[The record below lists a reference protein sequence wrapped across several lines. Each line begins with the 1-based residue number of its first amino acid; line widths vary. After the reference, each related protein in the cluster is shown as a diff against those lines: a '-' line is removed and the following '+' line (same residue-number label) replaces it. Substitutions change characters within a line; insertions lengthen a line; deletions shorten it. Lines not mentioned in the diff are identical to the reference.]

1 MADRL
6 LDLACVSY
14 LAAAQVL
21 HVHTYPPA
29 NSGTVVDAIAASVAG
44 DGPLTA
50 VTAARAGLTVGL
62 VTNRVG
68 DDPAGHHL
76 LAALNTAGV
85 RHTLRPDPDVLTPH
99 LTVIADEADTRT
111 WFAALHHAYTD
122 LHETDLTPLT
132 QARIVYVDCYQV
144 LTHSA
149 ARAITAAQGAGLVL
163 NLGGDPLADA
173 VADAARGERVLSVQ
187 TSVDESDADDAEGLA
202 THLFDQV
209 RPDAA
214 VVTVGR
220 LGAIARTRHHLHHVP
235 APPGP
240 VTHTH
245 GAGAAFSAGYIH
257 ALLRGGD
264 TDRALRAGC
273 VAGTAHCVTSAATV
287 PHHLRIQRPAP
298 V

>member
-1 MADRL
+1 MAHRL

-21 HVHTYPPA
+21 HVHAYPRP

-62 VTNRVG
+62 ITNRVG

-76 LAALNTAGV
+76 LTTLNTAGV

-111 WFAALHHAYTD
+111 WFAALHHAYAD
-122 LHETDLTPLT
+122 LHQADLTPLT
-132 QARIVYVDCYQV
+132 QSKIGYIDCYQV
-144 LTHSA
+144 LTHHA
-149 ARAITAAQGAGLVL
+149 ARAITAADGTGLVL
-163 NLGGDPLADA
+163 NLGGDPLADTI
-173 VADAARGERVLSVQ
+173 ADAASGRVLAVQ

-202 THLFDQV
+202 THLFDRV
-209 RPDAA
+209 GPDAA

-220 LGAIARTRHHLHHVP
+220 HGAVARTRHHLHHVP

-257 ALLRGGD
+257 ALLHGGD

-273 VAGTAHCVTSAATV
+273 EAGTAHCGGSAATV
-287 PHHLRIQRPAP
+287 PHHLPIQRPAP